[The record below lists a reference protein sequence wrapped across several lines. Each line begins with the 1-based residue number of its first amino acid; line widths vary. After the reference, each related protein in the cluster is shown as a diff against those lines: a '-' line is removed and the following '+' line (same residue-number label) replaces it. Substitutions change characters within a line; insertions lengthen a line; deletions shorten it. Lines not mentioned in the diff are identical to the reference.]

1 MKQPLSM
8 IRGTTQS
15 ISIAIKASDGTDYTL
30 ADGEILR
37 FGVKKRFDNLSGAYL
52 IEKELTAENRND
64 TGAYILTLIPSDTE
78 PLDFGTYY
86 YDVGLQSGTNY
97 YNVIEC
103 SKFQIEY
110 NITLPEVIT

>member
-15 ISIAIKASDGTDYTL
+15 ISIAIKASDGTDYVL
-30 ADGEILR
+30 SDGEILR
-37 FGVKKRFDNLSGAYL
+37 FGVKKRYDTTGSAYL
-52 IEKELTAENRND
+52 IEKELTAENANGS
-64 TGAYILTLIPSDTE
+64 GAYVLTLVPSDTE

-86 YDVGLQSGTNY
+86 YDVGLQSGNNY

-103 SKFQIEY
+103 SKFHIDY